1 MTRPQKEPLRGLM
14 PQEKERLTQ
23 LSRSA
28 SQPASQVMRA
38 KILLAVASGKSYTA
52 AAQTVG
58 RRSGDAVAKLVARF
72 NREGLAAVAPRH
84 GGGPAEIYG
93 SLERAKILETIQRV
107 PQVGSEGTNHWSL
120 SGLQRYLRSQGRMP
134 HISTYTLRQVLHA
147 EGWSWQKDRS
157 WYRTG
162 QAVRK
167 RKSGRV
173 IVSDPDTAAKK
184 S

>member
-52 AAQTVG
+52 AAQTVA

-84 GGGPAEIYG
+84 GGGPGEIYG

-157 WYRTG
+157 WYRTK
-162 QAVRK
+162 AVRK